1 MWLTTEELGDIPDVT
16 AADIQEILPSDTFGK
31 FVVLSAGEDSF
42 IQVASDWQPTP
53 ECAAYLREHDS
64 DPWVLEY
71 RDGTT
76 GRQYAATRYAT
87 LNEVRDAFVSYLAGD
102 EAWRSMF
109 SWKEL
114 QL

>member
-1 MWLTTEELGDIPDVT
+1 MWLRTEELGDIPDVT
-16 AADIQEILPSDTFGK
+16 AADIDEILPSDAFGK
-31 FVVLSAGEDSF
+31 FLILSASEDTF
-42 IQVASDWQPTP
+42 IQAGSDWQPTP
-53 ECAAYLREHDS
+53 ECAAFLRERKS

-76 GRQYAATRYAT
+76 GRQYAATRYVT
-87 LNEVRDAFVSYLAGD
+87 LDEVRNAFVSYLAGD

-114 QL
+114 EL